1 MKIVTIWTTYGAYHL
16 ARVRAIIDVFTDAS
30 VTCFSHCASDRIEYP
45 FFKDVFSNH
54 EVIVDRDAAELDFKT
69 SFQNTFQLLSRY
81 QPDLILTCGYER
93 SESLAAVVYSK
104 INPTKVFLM
113 LDNQIDDSPRKWL
126 IERTKSLYLQLFDGF
141 LIGGNTHL
149 DYLKH
154 LGVASNKVA
163 FGYNCVDNDAIALL
177 SKKIRQTDL
186 PPDTRYFLCVSR
198 LIEKKNIPTLL
209 NAYAIYKQSV
219 LDSGDRQPWQLKICG
234 DGELKPTLIAQISA
248 MNLSENVSLVGQ
260 IDDLEQLVRYYT
272 LATAH
277 ILPSHH
283 NEQWGLVVNEA
294 MAARLPVIVS
304 KQCGCSQHLVEDGVN
319 GFRFDGYSADELA
332 THMLWMHNNQNML
345 PDMGEKSW
353 GIVQRYTPN
362 HFAQNVKTLYESVLA
377 KHGASN

>member
-1 MKIVTIWTTYGAYHL
+1 MKIVTIWKTYGAYHL
-16 ARVRAIIDVFTDAS
+16 ARAKAITDVFTDAS
-30 VTCFSHCASDRIEYP
+30 VTCFSHCASDRKEYP
-45 FFKDVFSNH
+45 FFKDKFSNH
-54 EVIVDRDAAELDFKT
+54 EVIVDCDDAELDFKT
-69 SFQNTFQLLSRY
+69 SFQNTFRLLSHY

-93 SESLAAVVYSK
+93 PESLASVVYAK
-104 INPTKVFLM
+104 TKAAKVFLM

-163 FGYNCVDNDAIALL
+163 FGYNCVDNHAIALCAE
-177 SKKIRQTDL
+177 KIRQDI
-186 PPDTRYFLCVSR
+186 PAPEINYFLCVSR
-198 LIEKKNIPTLL
+198 LIEKKNIPALL
-209 NAYAIYKQSV
+209 NAYVIYKQSV
-219 LDSGDRQPWQLKICG
+219 LDSGDRQPWQLLICG
-234 DGELKPTLIAQISA
+234 DGSLKDNLIAQISA
-248 MNLSENVSLVGQ
+248 MNLSDHVSLLGR
-260 IDDLEQLVRYYT
+260 IDDIEELVRYYT
-272 LATAH
+272 FARAL

-319 GFRFDGYSADELA
+319 GFRFDGYSVHELA
-332 THMLWMHNNQNML
+332 THMLWMHNNQTL
-345 PDMGEKSW
+345 LADMGEKSW

-362 HFAQNVKTLYESVLA
+362 HFAHNVKTLYESVR
-377 KHGASN
+377 